1 MALEIS
7 LDNTQ
12 KVVSFLDIHMIHP
25 LLDYLRDVRPL
36 PFPIPHSFSFFM
48 SLISLDIFACL

>member
-1 MALEIS
+1 MATTTEIS
-7 LDNTQ
+7 SYDNTQ

-36 PFPIPHSFSFFM
+36 ACPLSSPLFT
-48 SLISLDIFACL
+48 SLL